1 MGDAK
6 VVGAVACPDK
16 GFIRNS
22 IEDAGKVVERNTRR
36 IIALSITFDF
46 SLVLLAIVAIA
57 LIDRE
62 WELVRTIFAYILGAF
77 NGVMMA
83 YGLQRAKE
91 ERVGSGDGTVVGD

>member
-1 MGDAK
+1 MGEPK
-6 VVGAVACPDK
+6 VIGAIACPGK
-16 GFIRNS
+16 GFVRNT

-46 SLVLLAIVAIA
+46 SLVLLAIVIIA

-91 ERVGSGDGTVVGD
+91 EHVGSGDGVVVND